1 MRLGGE
7 PAVPRDPVTS
17 QVHALLT
24 KGTTSGGLDP
34 SRAAEA
40 VLAGIR
46 ANRFILTTH
55 PEDSVS
61 AAEARLTKTQKAVP

>member
-1 MRLGGE
+1 
-7 PAVPRDPVTS
+7 VPRDEVTS
-17 QVHALLT
+17 PVHGLLT
-24 KGTTSGGLDP
+24 EGTTSGGLDP

-55 PEDSVS
+55 SEDLV
-61 AAEARLTKTQKAVP
+61 AAADARLAKARKTAP